1 MNNCSNRTKLYNA
14 RYKTKELRPIGKGR
28 QGVVFVVSESSNGS
42 NPFAMKVVP
51 FDLSAQNRKEVQPSI
66 VEFRNQKAA
75 ASAAPGGVVKVMK
88 LRRCDNFVNSSL
100 INMPNVQ
107 NHNRTKQAIMYMEYC
122 SGGDLL
128 NWLKKQRTLNDATM
142 QRIISSI
149 LKTLYRIQKV
159 YPYFRHNDL
168 HLANVFVAKRGFLI
182 GDFGWSRIKRN
193 GTNPAVNTANG
204 TRTASYWGVGPSTDA
219 RYDSHLFLNSMLTW
233 IKDHGSKRFPKTVE
247 FLNSVVPVGYRGDKG
262 TYVNESR
269 LIYGKQYPGLPT
281 LATLLRTKYVNSAN
295 RNVPSVVRRSIVRR
309 SVRRV
314 IRRRRAVPVR
324 RPKIRGPSGRMVYAD
339 GSAITLTYLRSL
351 ARRRRINVSG
361 LRSKKAI
368 VAKIFRV

>member
-1 MNNCSNRTKLYNA
+1 MNNCRNRTKLYNA

-51 FDLSAQNRKEVQPSI
+51 FDLAAQKRKEVQPSI

-122 SGGDLL
+122 AGGDLL
-128 NWLKKQRTLNDATM
+128 NWFKKQRNLNDTIM

-247 FLNSVVPVGYRGDKG
+247 FLNSAVPVGYRGDRG

-281 LATLLRTKYVNSAN
+281 LATLLRNKYVSSAN
-295 RNVPSVVRRSIVRR
+295 RNVRSVRRSVVRR

>member
-1 MNNCSNRTKLYNA
+1 M
-14 RYKTKELRPIGKGR
+14 
-28 QGVVFVVSESSNGS
+28 
-42 NPFAMKVVP
+42 
-51 FDLSAQNRKEVQPSI
+51 
-66 VEFRNQKAA
+66 
-75 ASAAPGGVVKVMK
+75 VMK
-88 LRRCDNFVNSSL
+88 IRRCDYFVNSSL

-107 NHNRTKQAIMYMEYC
+107 NSHNRTRQAIMYMEYC
-122 SGGDLL
+122 SGGDLI

-149 LKTLYRIQKV
+149 LRSLYKIQKV

-204 TRTASYWGVGPSTDA
+204 TRTASYWGVGPRTDA

-233 IKDHGSKRFPKTVE
+233 IKDSGQKRFPKTVA
-247 FLNSVVPVGYRGDKG
+247 FLNSVVPVGYRGDSG

-281 LATLLRTKYVNSAN
+281 LAAILRNKYVCSAN
-295 RNVPSVVRRSIVRR
+295 RNVSLRAR
-309 SVRRV
+309 SVRRNV
-314 IRRRRAVPVR
+314 RRRRSPVK
-324 RPKIRGPSGRMVYAD
+324 RPKIRSPSGRMVYAD
-339 GSAITLTYLRSL
+339 GASITLTHLRNL
-351 ARRRRINVSG
+351 ARRRRINVTG

-368 VAKIFRV
+368 VAKIFRM

>member
-1 MNNCSNRTKLYNA
+1 
-14 RYKTKELRPIGKGR
+14 
-28 QGVVFVVSESSNGS
+28 
-42 NPFAMKVVP
+42 
-51 FDLSAQNRKEVQPSI
+51 
-66 VEFRNQKAA
+66 
-75 ASAAPGGVVKVMK
+75 
-88 LRRCDNFVNSSL
+88 
-100 INMPNVQ
+100 
-107 NHNRTKQAIMYMEYC
+107 
-122 SGGDLL
+122 
-128 NWLKKQRTLNDATM
+128 M

-247 FLNSVVPVGYRGDKG
+247 FLNSAVPVGYRGDKG

-281 LATLLRTKYVNSAN
+281 LVTLLRNKYVSSAN
-295 RNVPSVVRRSIVRR
+295 RNVRSVARRSVVRR

-314 IRRRRAVPVR
+314 IRRRRLPVR
-324 RPKIRGPSGRMVYAD
+324 RPKVRGPSGRMVYAD

>member
-28 QGVVFVVSESSNGS
+28 QGVVFVISKRSNGS

-51 FDLSAQNRKEVQPSI
+51 FDLAAQNRKEVQPSI

-75 ASAAPGGVVKVMK
+75 AKAAPSGVVKVMK
-88 LRRCDNFVNSSL
+88 LRRCVNFVNSSL

-107 NHNRTKQAIMYMEYC
+107 NHNRTNQSIMYMEYC

-128 NWLKKQRTLNDATM
+128 NWLKKRNTLSDAIM

-149 LKTLYRIQKV
+149 LKTLYKIQKV

-182 GDFGWSRIKRN
+182 GDFGWSRIKKN

-233 IKDHGSKRFPKTVE
+233 IKDNGSKRFPKTLE
-247 FLNSVVPVGYRGDKG
+247 FLNSAVPIGYRGERD

-269 LIYGKQYPGLPT
+269 LIYGKKYPGLPT
-281 LATLLRTKYVNSAN
+281 LATLLRNKYVS
-295 RNVPSVVRRSIVRR
+295 RNVRNVIQSVP
-309 SVRRV
+309 
-314 IRRRRAVPVR
+314 AR

-339 GSAITLTYLRSL
+339 GSAITLAYLRSL
-351 ARRRRINVSG
+351 ARQRHINVTG

>member
-28 QGVVFVVSESSNGS
+28 QGVVFVVSEHANGS

-75 ASAAPGGVVKVMK
+75 AAVAPGGVVKVMK

-107 NHNRTKQAIMYMEYC
+107 NHHNRAKQAIMYMEYC

-142 QRIISSI
+142 QRIISSVI
-149 LKTLYRIQKV
+149 RTLYKIQKV

-233 IKDHGSKRFPKTVE
+233 IKEHGQKRFPKTVA
-247 FLNSVVPVGYRGDKG
+247 FLNSVVPVGYRGDRG

-281 LATLLRTKYVNSAN
+281 LATILRNKYVSSAN
-295 RNVPSVVRRSIVRR
+295 RNVSLRVSSVRTSVRRSI
-309 SVRRV
+309 
-314 IRRRRAVPVR
+314 RRRRLPVR

-339 GSAITLTYLRSL
+339 GSAVTLTYLRNL